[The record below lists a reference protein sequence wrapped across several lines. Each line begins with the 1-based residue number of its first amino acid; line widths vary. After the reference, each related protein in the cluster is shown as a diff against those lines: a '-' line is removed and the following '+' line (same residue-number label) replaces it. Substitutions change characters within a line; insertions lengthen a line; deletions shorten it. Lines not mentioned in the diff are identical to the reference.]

1 MRRRRRRD
9 PVGVGDLLG
18 RATRAFTRT
27 GDSVLSSVRAAWPEA
42 TGPGTVNHAYPIRRS
57 RAGVVTVAC
66 SDAVWAQEMDMRRD
80 EIAMR
85 LAALLD
91 DPDAVAGLRF
101 VVADHAIPQADPG
114 PPRRRIPPPPA
125 PDVVARAEEVTRDID
140 DPDLRAL
147 VTRAA
152 ARALE
157 RDNRR

>member
-18 RATRAFTRT
+18 RATKAFTRA
-27 GDSVLSSVRAAWPEA
+27 GDSVLTSVRAAWPEA

-80 EIAMR
+80 EIADR

-101 VVADHAIPQADPG
+101 VVADHAIPGPDPG
-114 PPRRRIPPPPA
+114 PRPRGVPPPPD
-125 PDVVARAEEVTRDID
+125 PDAVARAEQATSAID

-152 ARALE
+152 ARSME
-157 RDNRR
+157 RDKRS

>member
-18 RATRAFTRT
+18 RATKAFTRA
-27 GDSVLSSVRAAWPEA
+27 GDSVLTSVRAAWPEA

-80 EIAMR
+80 EIADR

-101 VVADHAIPQADPG
+101 VVADHAIPGPDPG
-114 PPRRRIPPPPA
+114 DQCHRRPRP
-125 PDVVARAEEVTRDID
+125 ARAGDTCRSAVNG
-140 DPDLRAL
+140 A
-147 VTRAA
+147 
-152 ARALE
+152 
-157 RDNRR
+157 